1 MPVITMLSPKGGVG
15 KTTTALLLAG
25 QLADDGAEVILI
37 DADPNFPLTRWA
49 SLGGKPDNIEVIQQI
64 DEDEIVQTIDAARK
78 RAPFVIVDLEGKATA
93 RSTNALM
100 LSTLALVPI
109 QGSAIDAAEAV
120 RAFKSIRNAATARG
134 RALLHAA
141 VLTRTPAS
149 ERLWSKH
156 LKGVAQNLK
165 DAEIPIVATA
175 LAERG
180 AYRDLFSLGG
190 TLASMTNANVASLEQ
205 ARANSRAFASDVLE
219 ILQSEKAK

>member
-1 MPVITMLSPKGGVG
+1 MPVITMISPKGGVG

-25 QLADDGAEVILI
+25 QLADDGANVILI
-37 DADPNFPLTRWA
+37 DADPNFPLTRWTT
-49 SLGGKPDNIEVIQQI
+49 LGGQPGNIEVIQQI

-109 QGSAIDAAEAV
+109 QGSAIDATEAV

-156 LKGVAQNLK
+156 LKGVVQNLQ
-165 DAEIPIVATA
+165 DAEIPIVGTA

-190 TLASMTNANVASLEQ
+190 TLASMSSANVASLDQ
-205 ARANSRAFASDVLE
+205 ARVNSRNFANDVLE
-219 ILQSEKAK
+219 LLQSEKGQ

>member
-37 DADPNFPLTRWA
+37 DADPNFPLTRWTK
-49 SLGGKPDNIEVIQQI
+49 LKGQPKNIEVIQQI

-134 RALLHAA
+134 RPLLHAA

-149 ERLWSKH
+149 RKLWSKH
-156 LKGVAQNLK
+156 LKGVVQNLNEA
-165 DAEIPIVATA
+165 DIPIVPTA

-190 TLASMTNANVASLEQ
+190 TLASMTNASVASLDQ
-205 ARANSRAFASDVLE
+205 ARENSRLFAGDILE
-219 ILQSEKAK
+219 LLRTEKSK